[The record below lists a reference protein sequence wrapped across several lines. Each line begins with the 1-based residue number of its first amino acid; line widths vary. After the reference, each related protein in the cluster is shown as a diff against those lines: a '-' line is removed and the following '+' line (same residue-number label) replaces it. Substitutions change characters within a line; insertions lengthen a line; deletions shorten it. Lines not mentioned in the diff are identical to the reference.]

1 MKLVSWNVNGI
12 RACVNKGHF
21 LEYLQ
26 SEEPD
31 VIGIQ
36 EIKAMPDQLEERVLN
51 PSGYYSIWHS
61 AQKKGYSGVAIFTK
75 QKPKMV
81 LEGFG
86 VDKFDNEGRAVI
98 AEYDNFVFVNCY
110 FPNGKRDEERL
121 LYKLDFYKAIF
132 DFCNDLRSRGKNIVI
147 VGDYNTAHK
156 EIDLARPKENE
167 KVSGF
172 LPIERQWLDKI
183 IDEFGYVD
191 TFRQF
196 NQEPKQYTWWDQ
208 VTRARDRNVGWRID
222 YVFVNKEFMPKVKSA
237 FIHQNIMGSD
247 HCPVGITL

>member
-196 NQEPKQYTWWDQ
+196 NKEPKQYTWWDQ